1 MIILHP
7 GIVVKAQSLGLL
19 HKKTKVTVFFALLSV
34 LSGEVF
40 QIEERKEKIPS
51 SALPHFVALY
61 CVLLLLPFFF
71 FFKENTHLVFISQY
85 TQSPNHNISTTTN
98 IMITGNSF

>member
-1 MIILHP
+1 MGRLTLGTGFLICKMIILHP

-71 FFKENTHLVFISQY
+71 FLKTK
-85 TQSPNHNISTTTN
+85 TN
-98 IMITGNSF
+98 